1 MTAMV
6 MYKSWASC
14 IAIHNPIIIIIIIII
29 ITIIIA
35 SDTTKP
41 LISRC
46 NSSAST
52 RSPWR

>member
-14 IAIHNPIIIIIIIII
+14 IAIHNPIIIIIII